1 LRESGSIEQDADCVM
16 FVYREEYYLGRAE
29 PARRPEESEDKYL
42 QRHAEWWDRM
52 GKAGG
57 KAEVIIGKQRHGP
70 IGTITLSF
78 DGATTKFTDYVGTD
92 HLPEINE

>member
-1 LRESGSIEQDADCVM
+1 
-16 FVYREEYYLGRAE
+16 
-29 PARRPEESEDKYL
+29 
-42 QRHAEWWDRM
+42 M